1 MNSFLQD
8 LRYGARM
15 LRKNRGFTFVA
26 VVTLALGVGA
36 NTALFQLIE
45 AVRLRTLP
53 VKKPQELAEVGF
65 DHQGWY
71 AGHLDGRYPVLT
83 NPLWEQLRDRQEAFS
98 GIFAWGTDTFNLA
111 VGGEVRNAQGLWVSG
126 DFFNVLGVTPA
137 LGRVFTTDDDRH
149 GCSASAVISYS
160 FWKREFGGNIDAVG
174 RKLSLAGHAVEIIGV
189 TPSNFYGIE
198 VGRSF
203 DVAVPLC
210 AEPLIKGEG
219 TNLERRNSWW
229 LAAMGRLKPGW
240 SLELATAHLNAI
252 SPALFEAT
260 LPTQYEGDLAKHY
273 LEFRLKASPAGAGFS
288 TLREEYEEPLWLLLG
303 LAGIVLLIA
312 CANLANLML
321 ARASARQHEIAVRLA
336 LGASRGRLVR
346 QLLAESML
354 LASLGATLGVFLAN
368 DLSRLLVSFLDTQGN
383 PVFVHLEADWR
394 MIGFTAGLAML
405 TCVLFGLAPALKATR
420 ISPNVVLHAAS
431 RGLTASRERFGL
443 RRILVVS
450 QVALS
455 LVLLMG
461 ALLFSRTLSKLS
473 RLDAGFRQDGILIT
487 NVDLARLNLPKER
500 RQPFKQQLVER
511 IRAIPGVESAAETN
525 MGPWGDFSNNSVMGD
540 ADGEGGQ
547 TNLNQ
552 VSSGYFNT
560 LQIPLIAGRDFNQRD
575 TLSSPRVAV
584 VNEEFARRFLNGA
597 TPIGKTFRMG
607 VWAGQTPTVYEVV
620 GLVKN
625 TKYQDLREAFTPIVF
640 FSAAQ
645 DENPDQVDHLFIR
658 SNRSLSEL
666 MSSVKG
672 AVDEVSPDIEIEFQ
686 TFKTQLRDSLLRE
699 RLMATI
705 SGFFGLLA
713 LLLVCIGIYGIVSYG
728 VANRIKE
735 IGIRMALGAQ
745 GRDVLRLIL
754 REALLLVIAGVAVGL
769 PAALG
774 VTRLISSLLF
784 GLTLTDPLS
793 IGLAALVLMTVTIV
807 ASYIPARRATKVD
820 PLIALRYE

>member
-189 TPSNFYGIE
+189 TPLSFYGIE
-198 VGRSF
+198 VGRGF

-240 SLELATAHLNAI
+240 SLGLATAHLNAI

-597 TPIGKTFRMG
+597 NPIGKTFRMG

-735 IGIRMALGAQ
+735 IGIRTALGAQ

-769 PAALG
+769 PAALA

>member
-36 NTALFQLIE
+36 NTGLFQLID
-45 AVRLRTLP
+45 AVRLRALP

-252 SPALFEAT
+252 SPGLFAAT

-645 DENPDQVDHLFIR
+645 DEKPDQVDHLFIR

-769 PAALG
+769 PAALA

-784 GLTLTDPLS
+784 GLTPTDPLS